1 VTFRPRLFIFF
12 PNGSPREPQARMTW
26 SRVIEQERPV
36 AALRRA
42 VAGGRVAHAYLFHGP
57 RGTGKRAAA
66 LAFAQALQ
74 CPHASDDDGDG
85 RPCDECDACRKVRR
99 LVHPDVHVLF
109 PHPWSKEKD
118 RDEHDLA
125 ERIQR
130 LGENP
135 YAAVDYVRRPSLE
148 DPSETSNKQVLYRT
162 GQVEQ
167 DLLRPM
173 SLTRGEGRYKMAL
186 ITEADR
192 MNEKAANA
200 FLKLLEE
207 PPPRTVFVLTTARP
221 SRLLPTITSRC
232 QRLRF
237 DPLPADAIAEALAR
251 RRDLPDERA
260 RMLARMADGSYGRA
274 LELLES
280 DELMEHRRLVL
291 DYFRQAYN
299 QDPVKLAS
307 LTEDMRRLGREHVK
321 ELLGL
326 MLRWVR
332 DLLLVRTLG
341 PEEAPLVNVDQAEA
355 AKQFAQ
361 NLPRAD
367 LEAMTDLIEEAR
379 ALVGRNVHLGLLLTA
394 LAQALGRAMQGRSAR
409 LYVPLPEAGLPHAA

>member
-1 VTFRPRLFIFF
+1 
-12 PNGSPREPQARMTW
+12 
-26 SRVIEQERPV
+26 
-36 AALRRA
+36 
-42 VAGGRVAHAYLFHGP
+42 
-57 RGTGKRAAA
+57 
-66 LAFAQALQ
+66 
-74 CPHASDDDGDG
+74 
-85 RPCDECDACRKVRR
+85 
-99 LVHPDVHVLF
+99 
-109 PHPWSKEKD
+109 
-118 RDEHDLA
+118 
-125 ERIQR
+125 
-130 LGENP
+130 
-135 YAAVDYVRRPSLE
+135 VRRPSLE